1 MIMKHHHS
9 ILQLLVLQS
18 ILVFFLLH
26 LYSDGNIETAEYIDY
41 DKPYSL
47 RQSIRAHRQ
56 ISSSSDTKS
65 STSHH
70 TTDNVYTIPNLL
82 LIGAQK
88 AGTTSLAQWMFDSG
102 DVCSAKVFP
111 NEPDFYNKETHFFNE
126 QKRYEQGIE
135 FYAKRF
141 EHCSKGNWK
150 WWQLF
155 QPGSK
160 KKSSYIMDATP
171 NTLLHAKKVH
181 GIYNQ
186 LFIETK
192 VDCDS

>member
-1 MIMKHHHS
+1 MKHHHS
-9 ILQLLVLQS
+9 VLKLLALQS
-18 ILVFFLLH
+18 ILVCTLLY
-26 LYSDGNIETAEYIDY
+26 LYSDRNIETAEYIDY
-41 DKPYSL
+41 DIPYSL
-47 RQSIRAHRQ
+47 RQSITADA
-56 ISSSSDTKS
+56 SSDTKP

-70 TTDNVYTIPNLL
+70 TTDDVYTIPNLL

-111 NEPDFYNKETHFFNE
+111 NEPDFYTKETHFLNE

-155 QPGSK
+155 QSGSK

-181 GIYNQ
+181 TLKLVKMLYRN
-186 LFIETK
+186 
-192 VDCDS
+192 